1 MHVKYL
7 IVGAGPTGLGAAWRL
22 KELGEHDFLVLEA
35 NSYAGGLS
43 ASFQD
48 ENGFTWDIGG
58 HVLFSHYPYFDAVL
72 NALMGSEFLEHRRI
86 ARIRTN
92 QTWVPYPFQ
101 NNMRYLPENVQWDC
115 VQGLLPGARPEG
127 LPQNFKDW
135 IYTVFGDG
143 LARHFMLPYNFKVWA
158 FPPELMSY
166 QWIGERVSVVDLAGV
181 LKNLILKDDN
191 VTWGPNSTFRFPLRG
206 GTGEMF
212 RRMAA
217 RLGDALRLSTG
228 LASLDTAGHL
238 AVTSQGEKITYDH
251 LLSTAPLDLLLKN
264 IIKNVPQNI
273 LSAAAK
279 LKHNGV
285 QVAGIGVNETVP
297 DDTCWMYFPENNA
310 PFYRVTNLHNYSPNN
325 VTPPGSKRALMAE
338 VSFSAHKQEDYAKL
352 APSVVEGLKNTSLL
366 SADKKEDELTAWTF
380 KADYAYPVPTS
391 GRDAALQTIQPYL
404 KNLDI
409 YSRGRFGAWR
419 YEVGNMDHSF
429 MQGVEWADF
438 ILQGKPEITWA
449 KPN

>member
-1 MHVKYL
+1 M
-7 IVGAGPTGLGAAWRL
+7 
-22 KELGEHDFLVLEA
+22 
-35 NSYAGGLS
+35 
-43 ASFQD
+43 
-48 ENGFTWDIGG
+48 
-58 HVLFSHYPYFDAVL
+58 
-72 NALMGSEFLEHRRI
+72 
-86 ARIRTN
+86 
-92 QTWVPYPFQ
+92 
-101 NNMRYLPENVQWDC
+101 
-115 VQGLLPGARPEG
+115 
-127 LPQNFKDW
+127 
-135 IYTVFGDG
+135 FGDG

-279 LKHNGV
+279 LEHNGV